1 MKLGF
6 QLLCHW
12 LFSTNNISS
21 DALGRDKE
29 VIHSVRY
36 QWLVKASETEE
47 SAQIFHNSG
56 VGEREAQKGY
66 AIPDCNDTPG
76 HVALCLF
83 ALVCFGKDA
92 RSFDTFFD
100 SSPSIVDGTYGYIDM
115 RQRTSKQP
123 QEFDSR
129 ENTFHPRA
137 ISIDELHAR
146 DPRVTA

>member
-1 MKLGF
+1 MKPGF

-12 LFSTNNISS
+12 FFHTNNISN

-36 QWLVKASETEE
+36 QWLVKAPEIEE
-47 SAQIFHNSG
+47 SAQVFHNSG

-66 AIPDCNDTPG
+66 AIPDYNDTSG

-92 RSFDTFFD
+92 
-100 SSPSIVDGTYGYIDM
+100 
-115 RQRTSKQP
+115 
-123 QEFDSR
+123 
-129 ENTFHPRA
+129 
-137 ISIDELHAR
+137 
-146 DPRVTA
+146 